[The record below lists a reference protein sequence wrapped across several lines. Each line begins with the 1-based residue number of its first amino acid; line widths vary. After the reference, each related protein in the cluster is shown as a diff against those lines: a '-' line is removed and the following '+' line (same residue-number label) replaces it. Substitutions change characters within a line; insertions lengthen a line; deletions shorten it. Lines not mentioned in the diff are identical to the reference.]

1 MSEVPGRTMTRD
13 GAPVVLRTPRA
24 QDLGRVQRLL
34 DDLSP
39 RSSYQRFLSA
49 SPLSE
54 EYVARLTDPTRT
66 LDALVATMGDTV
78 VAVGSTHPLEPG
90 SAEFAVAVAD
100 RVQGHGVGTLVLE
113 ELVDRSLARGLHTLT
128 GQVLSTNGQM
138 LDVLRHLGPDV
149 GVRADEGVAEVR
161 IELDRVEDLRR
172 AMDTRTGTAWH
183 EYLEPLFH
191 PESVVLV
198 EEAAPER
205 WAGSPGSLRVR
216 SSAPVRHLTM
226 PLDRAERTELP
237 ALVDLAVVGAV
248 SDPARVVRDVVG
260 AGARA
265 VVLEAGRPTQ
275 EVTTTVLDALRVA
288 EAAGARVLGPGA
300 HLVVGSR
307 EPGRVSVGA
316 AGAHL
321 RTGAVAVVGDRG
333 RGTELVERLA
343 RRHVGVAAA
352 LDLGAAAG
360 VRVPEAA
367 AWLAGE
373 PGVGVVLV
381 TSDTTSGRDLARA
394 LAHRA
399 PHGAPVV
406 ARLGPGPANGSPWF
420 VPAGTVHDL
429 VSTGRLVEA
438 GRGSPAAR
446 VAVVTNDPWSAHAG
460 VNRRLPALG
469 LLPPDLTQYG
479 EHRVKTLVR
488 GTRVRGAV
496 VALERDVA
504 AGRFTEVLDTLA
516 EEPGVDAVLVAM
528 TATRRLRHRE
538 LDRAVGL
545 VREAHPGVALVLVNG
560 RAAAGHGNSW
570 RSDVP
575 TFGDDAMALRAL
587 AVASLAGRLDRL
599 EHGDAGAVVRRG
611 GRTRR

>member
-1 MSEVPGRTMTRD
+1 MTRD

-34 DDLSP
+34 DELSP

-54 EYVARLTDPTRT
+54 EYVARLTDPTHT

-78 VAVGSTHPLEPG
+78 VAVGSTHRLDAE

-113 ELVDRSLARGLHTLT
+113 GLVDRAIARGLHTLT

-149 GVRADEGVAEVR
+149 RVRADEGVAEVWIDLR
-161 IELDRVEDLRR
+161 RVEDLRR
-172 AMDTRTGTAWH
+172 AMGTRTGTAWH

-198 EEAAPER
+198 EEAGPER
-205 WAGSPGSLRVR
+205 WVGAPGALRVR
-216 SSAPVRHLTM
+216 SSAPVRHLTL
-226 PLDRAERTELP
+226 PLDRADRTDLP
-237 ALVDLAVVGAV
+237 SLLDLAVVGAV

-265 VVLEAGRPTQ
+265 VVLESGRPTQ
-275 EVTTTVLDALRVA
+275 EVTTTVLEALRVA
-288 EAAGARVLGPGA
+288 EASGARVMGPGA
-300 HLVVGSR
+300 HLVVGTR
-307 EPGRVSVGA
+307 EPGRVALGA
-316 AGAHL
+316 AAAHL
-321 RTGAVAVVGDRG
+321 RPGTVAVVGDRG

-343 RRHVGVAAA
+343 RHHVGVAAA
-352 LDLGAAAG
+352 VDLGAAAG
-360 VRVPEAA
+360 VGVPDAA
-367 AWLAGE
+367 AWLAAE
-373 PGVGVVLV
+373 AGVGVVLV
-381 TSDTTSGRDLARA
+381 SSDTTSRRDLARA

-406 ARLGPGPANGSPWF
+406 ARLGSGPRSGDGSPWF
-420 VPAGTVHDL
+420 VPAQTVHDL
-429 VSTGRLVEA
+429 VSTGRLCDA
-438 GRGSPAAR
+438 GPSSPAAR
-446 VAVVTNDPWSAHAG
+446 VTVVTNDPWSAHAG

-469 LLPPDLTQYG
+469 LLPPDLTQYV
-479 EHRVKTLVR
+479 EHRVKALVR

-496 VALERDVA
+496 VALERDVP
-504 AGRFTEVLDTLA
+504 AGPLAQVLDSLA
-516 EEPGVDAVLVAM
+516 EEPGVDAVVVSVSP
-528 TATRRLRHRE
+528 TRRLRHRE
-538 LDRAVGL
+538 LDRVVGL
-545 VREAHPGVALVLVNG
+545 VRESHPGVALVLVNG
-560 RAAAGHGNSW
+560 RKAGEHGHPL

-575 TFGDDAMALRAL
+575 TFDDDAMALRAL
-587 AVASLAGRLDRL
+587 AVASRAGRD
-599 EHGDAGAVVRRG
+599 DDCAGG
-611 GRTRR
+611 WGHGRTGRHHPHP